1 MQQWLFNRIDTL
13 KGAGAKT
20 TAKLAEMNLITL
32 QDLLYYFPR
41 AYLDYSQLKQIQDL
55 QEGEFE
61 TCQVS
66 MVRIRSKSAFTG
78 KGRKSRSCIL
88 VADET
93 GNLEIISFNPYIKYE
108 FRVGRKILIS
118 GKIKRA
124 LNSRILQ
131 MENPMIEDAEASQ
144 HLHTGRIVPVYG
156 GKKGLPK
163 KLLRSLIYQLLSL
176 HSERIT
182 ECIPADIIVRND
194 LMERADAFWNIH
206 FPQNADL
213 LQKARKRLIF
223 EELFLLQCWLLSI
236 KGKNQKLNCGI
247 KHAPDGPLLC
257 KVTERLP
264 FSLTVDQQR
273 VLQEIK
279 CDMEDVI
286 PMRRLVQGD
295 VGSGKTAVAAIA
307 LAKTVEN
314 GYQGALMAPTE
325 ILAKQHFL
333 TLSDLFSPFGCRV
346 ALLSARLSRKERDSL
361 LAAIRNHQVDI
372 VVGTHALIQ
381 EDVDFSALGLAI
393 TDEQHR
399 FGVDQRAK
407 LKAKGEKADVLIMT
421 ATPIPR
427 TLALTVY
434 GDLDVSI
441 IQHLPPGRKPVRTL
455 LYGHEKREQIYA
467 GVLRQIA
474 LGHQI
479 YVVCPLVEEN
489 ENIEARS
496 VHDVYEELSATW
508 LRGVSCGLLHG
519 RLAPDKKDQIMQ
531 AYYKGEISVL
541 ISTTVIE
548 VGVNVP
554 NATVMVVENAERFGL
569 AQLHQL
575 RGRIGRG
582 AKEAFCVLISD
593 IKQQTIQERL
603 TIMTECNN
611 GLLLAEKDL
620 QLRGPGQFFGHRQ
633 HGLPDLKLANIIE
646 DMDVLLLARQSAL
659 DVVRREELPFALQQA
674 IESQFTI

>member
-1 MQQWLFNRIDTL
+1 MQQWLFNRIETL
-13 KGAGAKT
+13 KGVGAKT
-20 TAKLAEMNLITL
+20 AEKLAELKLVTL
-32 QDLLYYFPR
+32 QDLLHYFPR
-41 AYLDYSQLKQIQDL
+41 TYLDYSQLKQVRDL
-55 QEGEFE
+55 QAGEFE

-66 MVRIRSKSAFTG
+66 MVRISSKSGFTG
-78 KGRKSRSCIL
+78 KGKKARSCIL
-88 VADET
+88 VSDDT
-93 GNLEIISFNPYIKYE
+93 GSLEIVSFNPYIKYE

-118 GKIKRA
+118 GKIKKTF
-124 LNSRILQ
+124 NSRYIQ
-131 MENPMIEDAEASQ
+131 MENPVIEDAEASQ
-144 HLHTGRIVPVYG
+144 HLRTGRIVPVYG

-163 KLLRSLIYQLLSL
+163 NLLRSLIFQILSL
-176 HSERIT
+176 YSEHIT
-182 ECIPADIIVRND
+182 ECIPADIIASND
-194 LMERADAFWNIH
+194 LMVRADAYWNIH

-213 LQKARKRLIF
+213 LDKARKRLIF
-223 EELFLLQCWLLSI
+223 EELFLLQCGLLSI
-236 KGKNQKLNCGI
+236 KEKNRKLNYGI
-247 KHAPDGPLLC
+247 KHAPDGQLVC
-257 KVTERLP
+257 KITEKLP
-264 FSLTVDQQR
+264 FSLTDDQQR

-279 CDMEDVI
+279 SDMEDII

-325 ILAKQHFL
+325 ILAQQHFQ
-333 TLSDLFSPFGCRV
+333 TLAELFSSFGCRV
-346 ALLSARLSRKERDSL
+346 ALLSARLSRKERGSL
-361 LAAIRNHQVDI
+361 LDAIRNHQVDI

-381 EDVDFSALGLAI
+381 EDIDFSALGLAI

-399 FGVDQRAK
+399 FGVEQRAR
-407 LKAKGEKADVLIMT
+407 LKAKGDNADVLVMT

-441 IQHLPPGRKPVRTL
+441 IHHLPPGRKPVRTL
-455 LYGHEKREQIYA
+455 LYGLEKREEIYA

-474 LGHQI
+474 LGHQV

-489 ENIEARS
+489 ENIDARS
-496 VHDVYEELSATW
+496 VHDVHAELSATW
-508 LRGVSCGLLHG
+508 LRGVSCGLIHG
-519 RLAPDKKDQIMQ
+519 RLAPDQKDHIMQ
-531 AYYKGEISVL
+531 AYYQGDISVL

-554 NATVMVVENAERFGL
+554 NATVMVIENAERFGL

-582 AKEAFCVLISD
+582 GNKSFCVLISD
-593 IKQQTIQERL
+593 IKQQNIQERL
-603 TIMTECNN
+603 AIMTECNN

-633 HGLPDLKLANIIE
+633 HGLPDLKLADIIG
-646 DMDVLLLARQSAL
+646 DMDVLLLARRSAL
-659 DVVRREELPFALQQA
+659 DVVQEGEMPLALQKA
-674 IESQFTI
+674 IERQFAI